1 MRANAASEHGIA
13 IDVKVVRCDRGRDRR
28 RTTGYKFRRFDRRYM
43 LKYDLEV
50 GQFAHERRE
59 DAIDKNRLAVEDIDR
74 RIGHLAVGAAQKA
87 VALRETDMAL
97 QREGRVRDGNAGVG
111 VEIDRKSTR

>member
-1 MRANAASEHGIA
+1 MPFSLGDRQAISMRANAASEHGIA

-74 RIGHLAVGAAQKA
+74 RLGHLAMDKE
-87 VALRETDMAL
+87 RHTDARSEEHTSEL
-97 QREGRVRDGNAGVG
+97 QSLMRT
-111 VEIDRKSTR
+111 S